1 MAFEKAKYDALS
13 QVSEP
18 KDRADIMKIKIETET
33 KETTSTGG
41 SSGAYTPKLSLFSDE
56 APKTQS
62 KGGEVKETEKI
73 KGGIADNK
81 TIKDIA
87 KKHDKKGYYHVDNMI
102 SSLKKQLNKGIKVEM
117 EHTNDLDI
125 AKEIAMDHLTED
137 PQYYTK
143 LVKAGLASEFQPSH
157 NSGFGDPDQSFN
169 DAARTGNG
177 GLKKGNMHGKIG
189 NTSIGQVDGRN
200 SEPIIN
206 KTIDIELED
215 REYSSL
221 EEAILDEKKRRKKGG
236 KKRKPKPTNPSLWAR
251 AKAAARS
258 KFDVYPCV
266 PLDSKALTKN
276 GWKTYEEL
284 TIGEL
289 ILTYNINKDELEWKP
304 ILNLN
309 FFENAELVRMYK
321 PTGFS
326 IKCTPN
332 HKWVVQRG
340 NDYSIVELMETKD
353 LPKRARII
361 VCAEL
366 KNNDKILLETFS
378 KTDNWTENII
388 NMSSEQRKSFLAAT
402 IIYDGWDK
410 GSSSKIEGR
419 HTFGFVQKNSDHL
432 DAGLLAAYLSGYYVS
447 VHDREYIASASFI
460 RNKKFHSTQNLIIED
475 DVSED
480 VWCPT
485 TDNETWVMVQNGFI
499 TITGNSAYA
508 NGWAAKWYKNRGGGW
523 KSVNEEYIDEASF
536 SDRRIMEKHLS
547 SNNFVLKGGSKHERW
562 EHPSGEVIYLPREKT
577 FADGI
582 VYKTLKAFV
591 SKEGLAEAKL
601 DKKVLT
607 PNQISKKFKV
617 PVKAILKQLNKGQSV
632 EHEHTSS
639 NKTARRIASAH
650 VSEIPD
656 YYNKLSKMEKSK
668 MNERVMSEPHSKNK
682 NKSASRFDASDELVD
697 IYTRDTPG
705 QKKKVLETIKQ
716 VIYNKLEEAK
726 TPAWQRKEGKDPK
739 GGLNKKGVA
748 SYRAANPGSKLQT
761 AVTTEPSK
769 LKPGSKKAKRRLSFC
784 RRMKGMKNKLTSA
797 KTARDPDSRINK
809 SLRKWNC

>member
-1 MAFEKAKYDALS
+1 MINNLVKLPGGVGDNTHTDQVDPNQLS
-13 QVSEP
+13 
-18 KDRADIMKIKIETET
+18 I
-33 KETTSTGG
+33 
-41 SSGAYTPKLSLFSDE
+41 
-56 APKTQS
+56 
-62 KGGEVKETEKI
+62 
-73 KGGIADNK
+73 GI
-81 TIKDIA
+81 
-87 KKHDKKGYYHVDNMI
+87 
-102 SSLKKQLNKGIKVEM
+102 QVEM
-117 EHTNDLDI
+117 EHTNDPDI
-125 AKEIAMDHLTED
+125 AQEIAMDHLTED

-169 DAARTGNG
+169 DAARTGHG

-189 NTSIGQVDGRN
+189 GTSSGQVDGRN
-200 SEPIIN
+200 SEPIVN

-460 RNKKFHSTQNLIIED
+460 RNKKFHSVQNIKFEKTEN
-475 DVSED
+475 ED

-485 TDNETWVMVQNGFI
+485 TENNTWVMYQNGLI

-508 NGWAAKWYKNRGGGW
+508 NGWAARWYKQHGGGW
-523 KSVNEEYIDEASF
+523 RMSENIEVSKFMPGSPTMFGSFGLPDKDQASIDVKNVA
-536 SDRRIMEKHLS
+536 
-547 SNNFVLKGGSKHERW
+547 NVLKNKLIGGAKELKRIFSEESVETKEMLSILRKIHSKIEVTPEQKKKATQQFFDLLRIVGLAVIFKKTFKIPFSSEAIYIVAHLLNKYTGIQILPSSMVSKEVKEQGVVGQVMDSPFPADVAAFGSGTNGSGYDFVGYAESKNTMNKQQLKEAIKRMIR
-562 EHPSGEVIYLPREKT
+562 EIEQDDVEVGAEDDKVTITLDRELAQKLHDLLMTQLTPSGEDVEETPAGPEDSNAVVPSEDDKEAVAANMSSDQLPIKSNDVSDEESVDEIT
-577 FADGI
+577 FEESEAIG
-582 VYKTLKAFV
+582 
-591 SKEGLAEAKL
+591 EAK
-601 DKKVLT
+601 KKWIQQAIGKPGALHKQLGV
-607 PNQISKKFKV
+607 PSSKKIPAGKLTTAA
-617 PVKAILKQLNKGQSV
+617 KKGGKLGQR
-632 EHEHTSS
+632 
-639 NKTARRIASAH
+639 ARLALTLR
-650 VSEIPD
+650 
-656 YYNKLSKMEKSK
+656 KL
-668 MNERVMSEPHSKNK
+668 
-682 NKSASRFDASDELVD
+682 
-697 IYTRDTPG
+697 
-705 QKKKVLETIKQ
+705 KKK
-716 VIYNKLEEAK
+716 
-726 TPAWQRKEGKDPK
+726 
-739 GGLNKKGVA
+739 
-748 SYRAANPGSKLQT
+748 
-761 AVTTEPSK
+761 
-769 LKPGSKKAKRRLSFC
+769 
-784 RRMKGMKNKLTSA
+784 
-797 KTARDPDSRINK
+797 
-809 SLRKWNC
+809 